1 MINKGPLAEVEK
13 GFSPVKSPFPSRPT
27 KLRLT
32 GVSKAFRSANGNTTL
47 ALQDISFEVG
57 EGEFVCI
64 VGPSGCGK
72 TTLLNIVAG
81 LERTGCGDVF
91 CNGRRVK
98 GPGMDRIVMFQ
109 ESVLFPWLTARKNIE
124 IGLKSKG
131 LSKEARRQKAMD
143 FLRLVHLGRFA
154 DAHPHELSGGMRQRV
169 ALARS
174 LSMDPEILL
183 MDEPFTALD
192 AQTRWILH
200 YELQNI
206 WEKTGKT
213 VLFVTHNL
221 REAVCL
227 ADRVIVLSSRP
238 GRIKQE
244 YHIDLPRPRD
254 DSSVEVAALAR
265 EMMEILR
272 GEIEKVMKEE
282 LDEGSCKEC
291 AVKCIGVTQNSNAPG
306 EAHLAHKTG
315 SHIT

>member
-1 MINKGPLAEVEK
+1 VIDKSPLVEMAKGL
-13 GFSPVKSPFPSRPT
+13 SPVGAARQATPTLSRPI
-27 KLRLT
+27 KLRLA

-47 ALQDISFEVG
+47 ALQDINFEVR

-72 TTLLNIVAG
+72 TTLLNIIAG
-81 LERTGCGDVF
+81 LERAGCGDAL

-124 IGLKSKG
+124 IGLKSRG
-131 LSKEARRQKAMD
+131 LSREARRVRAMD
-143 FLRLVHLGRFA
+143 FLRLVHLTKFA
-154 DAHPHELSGGMRQRV
+154 DAYPHELSGGMRQRV

-174 LSMDPEILL
+174 LAMDPEILL

-213 VLFVTHNL
+213 ILFVTHNL

-238 GRIKQE
+238 GRIKRE
-244 YHIDLPRPRD
+244 YKIDLPRPRD
-254 DSSVEVAALAR
+254 DGSVEVAALAG
-265 EMMEILR
+265 EIMEILR
-272 GEIEKVMKEE
+272 DEIEKVMKEE
-282 LDEGSCKEC
+282 LDEGACKEC
-291 AVKCIGVTQNSNAPG
+291 DVKCVGVVPDSRQSTTV
-306 EAHLAHKTG
+306 EAG
-315 SHIT
+315 